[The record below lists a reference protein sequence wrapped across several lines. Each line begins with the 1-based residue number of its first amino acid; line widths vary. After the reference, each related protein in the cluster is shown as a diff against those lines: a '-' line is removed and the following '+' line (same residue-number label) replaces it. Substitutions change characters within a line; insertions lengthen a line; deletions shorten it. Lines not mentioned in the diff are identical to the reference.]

1 LLDTAQDA
9 VLVTL
14 AEPLDSP
21 GPLIVFA
28 NQSLLD
34 QTGYGHHEVLG
45 RSPRLFQGPETCRDS
60 TARLRRAM
68 DQWQPSRMQV
78 LNYRRDGSTCWID
91 LKVAPLADP
100 TGWHT
105 HALAE
110 RLYAG
115 APIA

>member
-1 LLDTAQDA
+1 
-9 VLVTL
+9 
-14 AEPLDSP
+14 
-21 GPLIVFA
+21 
-28 NQSLLD
+28 
-34 QTGYGHHEVLG
+34 
-45 RSPRLFQGPETCRDS
+45 
-60 TARLRRAM
+60 
-68 DQWQPSRMQV
+68 V